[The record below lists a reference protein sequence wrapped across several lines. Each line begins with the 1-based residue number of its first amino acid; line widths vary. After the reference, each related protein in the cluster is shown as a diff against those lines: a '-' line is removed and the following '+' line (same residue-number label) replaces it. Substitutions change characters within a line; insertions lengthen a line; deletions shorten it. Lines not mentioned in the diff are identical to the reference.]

1 MPGPERNIAF
11 LSSCKQNPFLLLEHS
26 LEIDSAYIGLP
37 TALQP
42 LGLRFP
48 FSSARRDASFSSLR
62 LPSCRARGFLFR
74 FHRAAP
80 TVCRGALCNVVPVPS
95 SLEKAKLR
103 NHEADV
109 GTRVRWRQGHNGAAA
124 ESIFPRSGDDLPA
137 SKNFIPRRIVP
148 DRMNNS
154 SLRNFEDAPLRL
166 NLASRDRRT
175 AISDLCPE
183 ADTRALA
190 VANLHGN
197 STRVLLLARTN
208 LDIYLLYGR
217 SRFIYFYGENL
228 FSSRVCN
235 A

>member
-1 MPGPERNIAF
+1 MPSNFIEKYLGKSRRTKVVLLARFFLFGRAPYPSFSHYSFVPGPERNIAF

-62 LPSCRARGFLFR
+62 LPSCRVRGFLFR

-103 NHEADV
+103 NHEGDV
-109 GTRVRWRQGHNGAAA
+109 GTRVRWRQGRRGINFSALGR
-124 ESIFPRSGDDLPA
+124 RS
-137 SKNFIPRRIVP
+137 SRIEEFY
-148 DRMNNS
+148 S
-154 SLRNFEDAPLRL
+154 SSN
-166 NLASRDRRT
+166 
-175 AISDLCPE
+175 
-183 ADTRALA
+183 
-190 VANLHGN
+190 
-197 STRVLLLARTN
+197 
-208 LDIYLLYGR
+208 R
-217 SRFIYFYGENL
+217 SRSNE
-228 FSSRVCN
+228 
-235 A
+235 